1 MRSANNG
8 LQTQRSE
15 LGGTQ
20 RHKRNTKLANVKSK
34 VDSWRKS
41 PRPTT
46 SRNNTKKHNFTKTIT
61 GLKTG
66 RCSPTLRERSKDCNN
81 GGGQIPFY
89 QKLKAFNAH
98 QDSLLTS
105 IKDSNLQ
112 ASMQKQELDS
122 AMKKIQEQYL
132 EKKKSEILQKQIQ
145 IQDIKIK
152 TIRLLEKKQSKVVDI
167 AKLEQKLDEAKK
179 ELSNITEITLEK

>member
-1 MRSANNG
+1 MSTTNNE
-8 LQTQRSE
+8 LQTQRSDF
-15 LGGTQ
+15 GGTQ
-20 RHKRNTKLANVKSK
+20 RPKRNTRLANVKSK

-46 SRNNTKKHNFTKTIT
+46 SRNTAKKHNFTKTT
-61 GLKTG
+61 TALKTG
-66 RCSPTLRERSKDCNN
+66 RCSPTLRERSKDNKSR
-81 GGGQIPFY
+81 GQVPFY
-89 QKLKAFNAH
+89 QKLKAFNEH

-122 AMKKIQEQYL
+122 AMMKIQEQYI
-132 EKKKSEILQKQIQ
+132 EKKKSELLQKQIQ

-152 TIRLLEKKQSKVVDI
+152 TIKLLEKKQSKVADI
-167 AKLEQKLDEAKK
+167 AKLEQKLEEAKK
-179 ELSNITEITLEK
+179 ELSKITEITLEK